1 MYLKK
6 GRRNEVDFSYMQIN
20 IKLSYRLILLTLRA
34 WPGMSALPKIT
45 SLQDLVW
52 CLKKEVGDEVEFLC
66 RWASKFYINWC
77 YHFWWT
83 WSGMPKVLEIIIMDY
98 LCSISRKNWVM
109 KLMFYMLI
117 NMKVLYKLILLFLMG
132 LARHV

>member
-1 MYLKK
+1 MKCLKYPKWEICNMFVSQK
-6 GRRNEVDFSYMQIN
+6 GRRNEVDFFYMQIN

-34 WPGMSALPKIT
+34 WPGMFALPKIT

-52 CLKKEVGDEVEFLC
+52 CLKKEVGDDVEFLW
-66 RWASKFYINWC
+66 RWASNFCINWC

-83 WSGMPKVLEIIIMDY
+83 WSGMPKVLEIISMDY

-109 KLMFYMLI
+109 KLMFYMLV
-117 NMKVLYKLILLFLMG
+117 NMKV
-132 LARHV
+132 